1 MQTDLVQ
8 TKPRFAVKSQKQL
21 PKEPSHS
28 VSSARVHLTIGFGQ
42 WSVSVQRARIGAIVS
57 VLQQFVLQ
65 CTNTTPKDT
74 TRRVIARLLRAIGMQ
89 VPCLDLIASIL
100 ISCVNI
106 VLAVANEPGKT
117 EVPSF

>member
-1 MQTDLVQ
+1 MV
-8 TKPRFAVKSQKQL
+8 
-21 PKEPSHS
+21 
-28 VSSARVHLTIGFGQ
+28 G
-42 WSVSVQRARIGAIVS
+42 IGAIVS
-57 VLQQFVLQ
+57 VLQ
-65 CTNTTPKDT
+65 CTNTT
-74 TRRVIARLLRAIGMQ
+74 RRVLARLLRAIGMQ